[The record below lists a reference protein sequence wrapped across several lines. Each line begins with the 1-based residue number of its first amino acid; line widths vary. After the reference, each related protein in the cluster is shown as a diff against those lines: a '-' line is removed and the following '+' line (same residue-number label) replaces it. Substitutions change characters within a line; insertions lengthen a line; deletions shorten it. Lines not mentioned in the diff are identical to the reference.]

1 MVLSKELILH
11 SPVEVCPCM
20 DETDRRILQEL
31 QRNCRISYETLS
43 RDLGI
48 TGNSVKRRV
57 KKLID
62 ERVIERFVLRLSF
75 AMVDAEPMLTLVE
88 LDGTQNDEE
97 IIEKIGNHPYV
108 NRVGFDSHGWLVVWV
123 EYVGVEGL
131 SEISSFIRGLDGV
144 QDVELNPLP
153 PRDRGKKMVFSR
165 TQLRVLKV
173 LIEDPRM
180 SVSQIAKEAGI
191 TIKRARKVL
200 KELEE
205 SEAVSFGTRINANAG
220 SSTRFVL
227 RLTWDEKKICSQDI
241 MNYAR
246 KKYPSMY
253 EGAHVSASNPR
264 MFAMFTSDHIRVAE
278 SVARDLQKLPSVD
291 HEVTVI
297 PYPARLFRGIRE
309 SALMEII
316 EKSEI

>member
-1 MVLSKELILH
+1 MVLSKEVMLH

-31 QRNCRISYETLS
+31 QRNCRISYEKLS
-43 RDLGI
+43 RNLGI

-62 ERVIERFVLRLSF
+62 EGVIDSFVLRLSF
-75 AMVDAEPMLTLVE
+75 AMVGAEPMLTLVE
-88 LDGTQNDEE
+88 LDGSQNDES
-97 IIEKIGNHPYV
+97 IIEKIGNHPFV

-123 EYVGVEGL
+123 EYVGIEGL
-131 SEISSFIRGLDGV
+131 SEISSFIRSLEGV

-153 PRDRGKKMVFSR
+153 PRSRGKKMDLSR

-173 LIEDPRM
+173 LFDDPRM
-180 SVSQIAKEAGI
+180 PVSQIANEAGI
-191 TIKRARKVL
+191 TTKRARKVL

-205 SEAVSFGTRINANAG
+205 SEAVVFSARVNVNAG

-227 RLTWDEKKICSQDI
+227 RLSWDEKKISSEDI
-241 MNYAR
+241 EKYAR
-246 KKYPSMY
+246 EKYPKMY
-253 EGAHVSASNPR
+253 EGAHVSASSPR
-264 MFAMFTSDHIRVAE
+264 MFAMFTSEHIRIAE
-278 SVARDLQKLPSVD
+278 SVARDIQKLPSVD

-297 PYPARLFRGIRE
+297 PFPARLFRGIRE
-309 SALMEII
+309 SALIDMVKKAEI
-316 EKSEI
+316 